1 MMLASRFKHVVLLAS
16 MIGVGAGVL
25 PPRAT
30 FCAQET
36 PQGQRAAPE
45 ATSDA
50 ALAQAQVLIDQ
61 GKNDQAI
68 ALLNGVARTA
78 PQTPGLEAK
87 LGKAYYQKR
96 DYLQASAHLEAAWK
110 QKPDDSESTQLL
122 GLSYFQL
129 GHLQQA
135 ITLLEDVQSRMP
147 RPDVNG
153 SYLLGVSYLQTYQY
167 DKARAAFARTFSA
180 PPESAQAHL
189 VLGQMMLRQEFE
201 DKAVPELEKALAM
214 DAKIPMAHFLL
225 GEIYLYKS
233 NVAQALDEFHKEL
246 QISPILWLVY
256 WRLGDAYARLEKWDE
271 AERALKQAI
280 WLNQDFSGSFIL
292 LGKVEL
298 KKGDA
303 RLASEFLERALKMD
317 PNNFSAHYLLGTA
330 YKELGRT
337 EDARREFDLT
347 RTLHADDKR

>member
-1 MMLASRFKHVVLLAS
+1 MMLVGAKLATMCLSSVLLA
-16 MIGVGAGVL
+16 VAVPAGAQSAAG
-25 PPRAT
+25 AT
-30 FCAQET
+30 A
-36 PQGQRAAPE
+36 
-45 ATSDA
+45 DA
-50 ALAQAQVLIDQ
+50 ALVQAQALIDQ

-68 ALLNGVARTA
+68 ALLDGLARTA
-78 PQTPGLEAK
+78 PQTPGLEAI
-87 LGKAYYQKR
+87 LGKAYYGKR
-96 DYLQASAHLEAAWK
+96 DYLQASAHLEAALK
-110 QKPDDSESTQLL
+110 QKPVDSESTQLL

-167 DKARAAFARTFSA
+167 DKARMAFARMFSV
-180 PPESAQAHL
+180 PPESAQARL

-201 DKAVPELEKALAM
+201 DKAILELEKALAM

-233 NVAQALDEFHKEL
+233 SVAQALDEFHKEL

-256 WRLGDAYARLEKWDE
+256 WRLGDAYTRLEKWDE

-317 PNNFSAHYLLGTA
+317 PNNFSAHYLLGSA
-330 YKELGRT
+330 YKEMGRKD
-337 EDARREFDLT
+337 DAQREFDLT